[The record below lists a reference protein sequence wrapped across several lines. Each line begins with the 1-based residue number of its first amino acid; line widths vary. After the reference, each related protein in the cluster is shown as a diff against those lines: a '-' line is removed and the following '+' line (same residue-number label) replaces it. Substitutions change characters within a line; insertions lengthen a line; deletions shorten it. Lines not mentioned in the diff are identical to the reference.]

1 MKTPDFCLN
10 QSWIF
15 CVDNKLFSGALYEYY
30 LDFFR
35 ASRISTLDS
44 NSEANKERRNSSKAD
59 AWTLDYFANY
69 GYKIALAID
78 RDNSGFV
85 RISEANA
92 FTDGI
97 PNGWSLPQWCA
108 YTVAGSY
115 IVYLGPQ
122 LLTCC
127 L

>member
-1 MKTPDFCLN
+1 MI

-15 CVDNKLFSGALYEYY
+15 CVDNKLFSTALYEYY
-30 LDFFR
+30 LDLLS
-35 ASRISTLDS
+35 APRINTLDS
-44 NSEANKERRNSSKAD
+44 DSEPNKERRNPSKAD
-59 AWTLDYFANY
+59 DWTLGYFANY
-69 GYKIALAID
+69 GQKITLAID

-92 FTDGI
+92 FTNGI

-115 IVYLGPQ
+115 IVYLIFN
-122 LLTCC
+122 C
-127 L
+127 